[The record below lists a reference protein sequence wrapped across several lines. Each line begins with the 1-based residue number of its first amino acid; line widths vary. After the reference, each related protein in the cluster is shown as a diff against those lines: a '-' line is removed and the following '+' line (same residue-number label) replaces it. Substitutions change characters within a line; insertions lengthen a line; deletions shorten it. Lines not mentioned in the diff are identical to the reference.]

1 MKKLNIMA
9 GAGML
14 SLLGGCSE
22 QSFTQLTVLD
32 VFQQDR
38 TNAVDLLVVI
48 DNSCSMI
55 EEQENLARNF
65 EALIQTFNEAET
77 DWQIAVTTTDV
88 ESEKFRGLLMSG
100 EDEIIV
106 KGPNGELD
114 RVEYNREWVFAAGTA
129 LQLSD
134 DKVSWVSNDTVAN
147 WCPATEAYFED
158 SIGTPG
164 AANGNCTG
172 MEPEPGEEPGED
184 AGPRAP
190 KTRDLVITEM
200 MAWSVGVDAHCEW
213 FELFNSSDD
222 TLDFTGVSFSDR
234 GNNYAEAPSG
244 FTVAPR
250 DYVVVGRSSDA
261 TVNCGTPVDFALDS
275 GFTLNHDVRVL
286 KPETLNS
293 AELFTENVAQGTS
306 GAGIELGLEGARLVF
321 EEPQYTESNQ
331 AWLRD
336 YASLALMFVSDED
349 DVSPYSVDA
358 YERYFR
364 GLKENGY
371 RDFNSFLVSAVVG
384 KEPTANHLDVSC
396 VSESGVAYYA
406 QRYIEMAARTDGL
419 VESICE
425 NDFAPV
431 VRELGLTLTGLEL
444 KFILSD
450 IPRLDTLK
458 VSLYENEDND
468 SLIAELERGVD
479 FEYVPDGNFILFAE
493 EQVPPSE
500 YYIVAR
506 YDPLPEGARNDVE
519 GEDNE

>member
-1 MKKLNIMA
+1 MIKRMISA
-9 GAGML
+9 GILAAVGL
-14 SLLGGCSE
+14 SACSE
-22 QSFTQLTVLD
+22 QSFTQLNVLD

-65 EALIQTFNEAET
+65 EALIDTFNEAET

-88 ESEKFRGLLMSG
+88 ESEKFRGLLMAG

-114 RVEYNREWVFAAGTA
+114 RVEYDREWVFAPGTA

-134 DKVSWVSNDTVAN
+134 DKISWVSNDTGMN
-147 WCPATEAYFED
+147 WCAATEAYSD
-158 SIGTPG
+158 GSMGTPG
-164 AANGNCTG
+164 APNGNCTG
-172 MEPEPGEEPGED
+172 EEAVPPEPPEADE
-184 AGPRAP
+184 GPRAP
-190 KTRDLVITEM
+190 KTGDLILTEM
-200 MAWSVGVDAHCEW
+200 MAWSVGVDADCEW
-213 FELFNSSDD
+213 FELLNQSDD
-222 TLDFTGVSFSDR
+222 TIDMTGVTFRDR
-234 GNNYAEAPSG
+234 GNNMASAPSG
-244 FTVAPR
+244 FMVAPR
-250 DYVVVGRSSDA
+250 DYVVVGRSADA
-261 TVNCGTPVDFALDS
+261 TVNCGAPVDFALET

-286 KPETLNS
+286 SPDTLNS

-336 YASLALMFVSDED
+336 YASLALMFVSDEN

-364 GLKENGY
+364 GLKENGF

-384 KEPTANHLDVSC
+384 KEPTTNHIDVSC
-396 VSESGVAYYA
+396 VSDSGVAYYA
-406 QRYIEMAARTDGL
+406 QRYIEMASRTDGL

-425 NDFAPV
+425 DDFAPV

-450 IPRLDTLK
+450 VPRLDTLK
-458 VSLYENEDND
+458 VSLYANEDND
-468 SLIAELERGVD
+468 SLVAELERGVEYD
-479 FEYVPDGNFILFAE
+479 YVPDGNFIVFSE

-500 YYIVAR
+500 YFIVAK

-519 GEDNE
+519 ESSDE